1 MDSEVQ
7 RDGWLMD
14 IVDSKW
20 RDDKLPY
27 EDIMVP
33 QMELPELE
41 PDNGNT
47 NETLREQDQKWTD
60 MAVDMILQH
69 NQQTNS
75 R

>member
-75 R
+75 

>member
-69 NQQTNS
+69 NQQINS
-75 R
+75 